1 MATIELRINDRELE
15 AELTAGLRVIVRE
28 RDVAEV
34 AYSLSEAFAA
44 LRPQGPEY
52 VLRST
57 VDDAIRA
64 LLRKHALPN

>member
-1 MATIELRINDRELE
+1 MATIQLRIGDRELE

-28 RDVAEV
+28 QSVAEV

-44 LRPQGPEY
+44 LLPRGPEF
-52 VLRST
+52 VMRSR

-64 LLRKHALPN
+64 LLRKHAQPN

>member
-44 LRPQGPEY
+44 LLPQSPEY

>member
-1 MATIELRINDRELE
+1 M
-15 AELTAGLRVIVRE
+15 
-28 RDVAEV
+28 AEV

-44 LRPQGPEY
+44 LLPHGPEY